1 MLKAIFWDNDGVL
14 VSTEH
19 LYFEA
24 NRATLA
30 KYGFDLSLEQFR
42 EISLRQGRSVF
53 ELPGFKSPTA
63 ETQEKIRN
71 ERNALFSLIL
81 EESQDKLLM
90 PYVADT
96 VADLFSKYI
105 MGIVTSCRKEHFRII
120 HAKTEILQY
129 FKFIISDGDYP
140 RSKPN
145 PDPYLA
151 ALERSGCAA
160 DECVVVEDSE
170 RGLAAAHAAGIK
182 CFVIPDAMTAGGDF
196 SKALKVLDN
205 IKQLD
210 AELSKL

>member
-1 MLKAIFWDNDGVL
+1 MLKAIFCDNDGVL

-30 KYGFDLSLEQFR
+30 KYGFELSLEQFK
-42 EISLRQGRSVF
+42 EISLRQGKSVF
-53 ELPGFKSPTA
+53 ELPGFTPPSA
-63 ETQEKIRN
+63 EMQEKIRD

-90 PYVADT
+90 PGVED
-96 VADLFSKYI
+96 VVSRLSSKYV
-105 MGIVTSCRKEHFRII
+105 MGIVTSCRKEHFNII
-120 HAKTEILQY
+120 HAKTGILKY

-151 ALERSGCAA
+151 ALKRAGCAA
-160 DECVVVEDSE
+160 DECIVVEDSE

-182 CFVIPDAMTAGGDF
+182 CFVIPDAMTTGGDF
-196 SKALKVLDN
+196 SKAEKVLSN
-205 IKQLD
+205 IKELET
-210 AELSKL
+210 ELSKI